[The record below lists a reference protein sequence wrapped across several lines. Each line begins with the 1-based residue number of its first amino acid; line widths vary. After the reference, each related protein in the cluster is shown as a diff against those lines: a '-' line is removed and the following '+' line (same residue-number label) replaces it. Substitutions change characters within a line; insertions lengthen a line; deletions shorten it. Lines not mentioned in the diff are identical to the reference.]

1 MINLALDENK
11 VMFIRYKLNDD
22 KCVEITFDN
31 GAVADIN
38 IVEKDQ
44 ATKTIESLVENN
56 SDVKKIREIISKD
69 NELDEYANKHRK
81 KLAKNIVE
89 YNQEWT
95 VTPEEEEEAMKQY
108 LNESSR
114 GNTST
119 ENNE

>member
-1 MINLALDENK
+1 MMNLALDENK

-22 KCVEITFDN
+22 KCAEITFDN
-31 GAVADIN
+31 GSIVDIN

-69 NELDEYANKHRK
+69 KELDDYVNKSRR
-81 KLAKNIVE
+81 KLAKNIIE
-89 YNQEWT
+89 YNQEWS
-95 VTPEEEEEAMKQY
+95 VSPEEEEEAMEQY
-108 LNESSR
+108 LNKYSS
-114 GNTST
+114 GDTST

>member
-1 MINLALDENK
+1 MMNLALDENK

-22 KCVEITFDN
+22 KCAEITFDN
-31 GAVADIN
+31 GAIVDIN

-69 NELDEYANKHRK
+69 KELDDYVNKSRR
-81 KLAKNIVE
+81 KLAKNIIE
-89 YNQEWT
+89 YNQEWS
-95 VTPEEEEEAMKQY
+95 VSPEEEEEAMEQY
-108 LNESSR
+108 LNKYSS
-114 GNTST
+114 GDTST

>member
-11 VMFIRYKLNDD
+11 IMFMRYKLNDD

-31 GAVADIN
+31 GAVVDIN
-38 IVEKDQ
+38 IVEKDK

-69 NELDEYANKHRK
+69 KELDVYANLART

-95 VTPEEEEEAMKQY
+95 VTPEEEEEAMKRY
-108 LNESSR
+108 LNESSS